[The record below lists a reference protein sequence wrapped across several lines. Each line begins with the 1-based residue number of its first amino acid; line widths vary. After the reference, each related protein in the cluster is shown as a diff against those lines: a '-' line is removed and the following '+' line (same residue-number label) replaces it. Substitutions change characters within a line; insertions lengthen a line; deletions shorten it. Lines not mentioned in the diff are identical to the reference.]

1 MKVDGILRV
10 SVGAMAL
17 ALLIMLTCLAWPT
30 PRTIAV
36 FLGPGLALGVLGVL
50 TFGIRVVRDLRHRRL
65 L

>member
-17 ALLIMLTCLAWPT
+17 ALLIMLLCLAWPT
-30 PRTIAV
+30 PRTIALM
-36 FLGPGLALGVLGVL
+36 LGPGLTLGALGIV
-50 TFGIRVVRDLRHRRL
+50 TFGIRVVRDLRRRRL